1 MSQLAPMMRFGLI
14 RMLLIFLS
22 NSLVLV
28 VATSFEVKIGWNKG
42 LVDSLCSYSGELFVK
57 RSILVVQEFS
67 PILSLMNVQSLQAI
81 HNLHHV
87 RIRYMNSSSESQ
99 NPLHFV
105 RHTFIFGS
113 IFNPHLTGLSLSL
126 FLCII
131 QNATTR
137 VWIHVTK
144 IDFRSSDMFALC
156 YACGYYVPQSDI
168 GSHDKVC
175 PATEEEKKKVM
186 PG

>member
-87 RIRYMNSSSESQ
+87 RIRYMNSSSE
-99 NPLHFV
+99 
-105 RHTFIFGS
+105 
-113 IFNPHLTGLSLSL
+113 
-126 FLCII
+126 
-131 QNATTR
+131 
-137 VWIHVTK
+137 
-144 IDFRSSDMFALC
+144 
-156 YACGYYVPQSDI
+156 
-168 GSHDKVC
+168 
-175 PATEEEKKKVM
+175 
-186 PG
+186 

>member
-1 MSQLAPMMRFGLI
+1 M
-14 RMLLIFLS
+14 IFLS

-186 PG
+186 HG